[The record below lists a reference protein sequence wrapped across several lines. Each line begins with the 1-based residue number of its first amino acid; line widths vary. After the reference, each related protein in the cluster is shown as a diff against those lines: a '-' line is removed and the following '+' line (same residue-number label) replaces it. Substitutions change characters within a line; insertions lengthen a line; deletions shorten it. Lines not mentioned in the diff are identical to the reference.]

1 MPREFEMTSWQFTP
15 VVIFYI
21 IAAWTAFVLA
31 YTTWK
36 MRAAKSVIYFSAM
49 SFSAGIWALGYLL
62 GFFNAD
68 LAVKLVML
76 RFEYLGNILAT
87 CFWLL
92 FAVHYTKYDRQLK
105 PLAWIMLA
113 IIPVLTILQILYVD
127 QHTFFYESYQLSTMG
142 AIIVFEKVYGPGF
155 YLWAAFAYIATLIG
169 GVLLMRSIIFV
180 PGRLRKQSYA
190 ILLVVLIILV
200 PNALYLT
207 ARNPIA
213 PYDPTSITF
222 VLIGFI
228 FLASL
233 RWIRFLDVVPIAHD
247 LVLDN
252 IASGVIILDNF
263 LHVMEMN
270 PAAERIL
277 NHSEDSVINRPF
289 NSLFPSHQHL
299 AEHIQGE
306 EEFKTEIVIEQTG
319 TYEFRAFPIINTTN
333 EIQGRVIMLYDITA
347 WKLAE
352 LELRKQAITDPLT
365 GLYNRRHF
373 FTLAGASLQQARR
386 YHNPLSILMIDLDHF
401 KNVNDTYG
409 HAAGDQV
416 LQAFASHLLKTM
428 RTADICGRYGGE
440 EFVILMPETS
450 CGSAALSANRL
461 REWISEQPIIVDHHH
476 IYLTVSVGVAEL
488 DMALD
493 HQVDTLINR
502 ADEALYNAK
511 RQGRNVVTCAREL

>member
-1 MPREFEMTSWQFTP
+1 MTHWQFTP

-49 SFSAGIWALGYLL
+49 SFSAGIWTLGYLL
-62 GFFNAD
+62 GFFNTD

-76 RFEYLGNILAT
+76 RVEYLGDILAT

-92 FAVHYTKYDRQLK
+92 FAVHYTKSDHQLK

-113 IIPVLTILQILYVD
+113 IIPALTILQILYVD
-127 QHTFFYESYQLSTMG
+127 QHTYFYESYQLSTMRDMV
-142 AIIVFEKVYGPGF
+142 VFEKVYGPGF
-155 YLWAAFAYIATLIG
+155 YLWAAFAYLAALIG
-169 GVLLMRSIIFV
+169 GALLMRSIIFV

-190 ILLVVLIILV
+190 ILLVVIIILV

-270 PAAERIL
+270 PAAEKIL
-277 NHSEDSVINRPF
+277 NQSEDLVVNRPF

-299 AEHIQGE
+299 EKHIQGE
-306 EEFKTEIVIEQTG
+306 EEFKTEIVIEHTG
-319 TYEFRAFPIINTTN
+319 TYEFRAFPIINSAN

-401 KNVNDTYG
+401 KRVNDTYG
-409 HAAGDQV
+409 HTVGDQV
-416 LQAFASHLLKTM
+416 LQAFASQMMNNL
-428 RTADICGRYGGE
+428 RIADICGRYGGE
-440 EFVILMPETS
+440 EFVILMPETTS
-450 CGSAALSANRL
+450 DSAAQSADRL
-461 REWISEQPIIVDHHH
+461 RVWISEHPIMVENHH
-476 IYLTVSVGVAEL
+476 ISLTISIGVAEI
-488 DMALD
+488 DPATD
-493 HQVDTLINR
+493 QHVDTLINR
-502 ADEALYNAK
+502 ADEALYAAK
-511 RQGRNVVTCAREL
+511 RQGRNTVACADQE